1 MKKVFIAMCL
11 AFVGL
16 CVSAK
21 GMNGNSFEMNSIG
34 VQGVAC
40 CYSEKSLLNSGVVG
54 VPIGGLASSDS
65 EAFVGNKSNFPH
77 KSAGPVRSGAAIDY
91 GIQIKNVRVLDLGGK
106 CGEPFHVVGMFVVNS
121 LVELV
126 DACLRDFIPSENE
139 VPELLLFSLNTFLL
153 MMILT
158 MTVV

>member
-1 MKKVFIAMCL
+1 MLLF
-11 AFVGL
+11 G
-16 CVSAK
+16 
-21 GMNGNSFEMNSIG
+21 
-34 VQGVAC
+34 
-40 CYSEKSLLNSGVVG
+40 KSLLNSGVVG
-54 VPIGGLASSDS
+54 VPIGGLACSDS